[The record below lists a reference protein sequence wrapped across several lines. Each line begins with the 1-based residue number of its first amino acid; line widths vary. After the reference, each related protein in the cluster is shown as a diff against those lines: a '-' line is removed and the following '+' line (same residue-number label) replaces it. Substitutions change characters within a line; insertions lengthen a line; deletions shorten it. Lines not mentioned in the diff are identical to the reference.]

1 MEAMP
6 VKVAVI
12 QMPVV
17 PDKQANIEKAV
28 TAVRL
33 AAGAGADLAVL
44 PEMFNCPYETTS
56 FPLYAEAEGGLS
68 WSAMART
75 AAENMV
81 YLVAG
86 SMPEID
92 RGRHLY
98 NTSYVFDRQGRQIGK
113 HRKMHL
119 FDVDIA
125 GGQSFRESDTLSPGN
140 QVTVFDTE
148 FCRIGL
154 AVCYDVRF
162 PELSRLMANEGAKII
177 IIPAAFNRTTG
188 PAHWDLLFRT
198 RAVDNQVFMIGAA
211 PARVSQSA
219 YVAYGHSLIVSPWG
233 HVLSQLDEAEGLIVP
248 DLDLDQ
254 VAKIR
259 AELPLL
265 AQRRSDVYRLV
276 KEPND
281 GH

>member
-1 MEAMP
+1 M
-6 VKVAVI
+6 KVAVI

-17 PDKQANIEKAV
+17 PDKQANIEKAAN
-28 TAVRL
+28 AVCL
-33 AAGAGADLAVL
+33 AARAGAALAVL
-44 PEMFNCPYETTS
+44 PEMFNCPYETAS
-56 FPLYAEAEGGLS
+56 FPLYAEAEGGPS
-68 WSAMART
+68 WAAMART
-75 AAENMV
+75 AAENKV

-92 RGRHLY
+92 QDKRLY

-125 GGQSFRESDTLSPGN
+125 GGQFFKESDTLSPGN

-162 PELSRLMANEGAKII
+162 PELSRLMADEGAKII
-177 IIPAAFNRTTG
+177 IVPAAFNDTTG

-211 PARVSQSA
+211 PARRSESS
-219 YVAYGHSLIVSPWG
+219 YITYGHSLVVSPWG
-233 HVLSQLDEAEGLIVP
+233 HVLSQLDEAEGLIVA

-254 VAKIR
+254 VTKIR

-265 AQRRSDVYRLV
+265 AQRRSDVYRLA

-281 GH
+281 GR